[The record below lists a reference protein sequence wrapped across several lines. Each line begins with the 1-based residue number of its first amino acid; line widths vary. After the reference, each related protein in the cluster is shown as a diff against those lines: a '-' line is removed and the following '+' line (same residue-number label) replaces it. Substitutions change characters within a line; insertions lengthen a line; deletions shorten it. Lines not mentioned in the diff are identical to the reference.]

1 MDLVFVISG
10 VSFEHSVRVV
20 YDRVR
25 KRNNYFEIPAFL
37 QIERG
42 KSRAGNSKSNE
53 KKNLFLF
60 SFDVLNFPAL
70 DFPRSICRKAGISK

>member
-1 MDLVFVISG
+1 MQNTGGCFWD
-10 VSFEHSVRVV
+10 VSRKTRVV

-25 KRNNYFEIPAFL
+25 KMKSYFEIPAFL

-53 KKNLFLF
+53 NKSKNGCF
-60 SFDVLNFPAL
+60 SFNVLNFPPI
-70 DFPRSICRKAGISK
+70 DFPR